1 MANFG
6 DRRALIVE
14 RFDRWWTRDRRLLR
28 LPQED
33 CCQALSVPPSRKYQ
47 AEGGPGMVK
56 ILELLKGS
64 DDPETDRR
72 NFMKAQIVFWLL
84 GAIDGHAK
92 NVSVFLGPA
101 GRFRLTP
108 LYDVMSAQPA
118 VDAGQMRHNR
128 MKLAMAAGKN
138 NHYVIDTIM
147 PRHFV
152 QTAEV
157 AGIPADTIPGILSEL
172 VAEAPAALERVRE
185 ELPASF
191 PEEIYNSIA
200 NGVRRRLRR
209 VGV

>member
-1 MANFG
+1 
-6 DRRALIVE
+6 
-14 RFDRWWTRDRRLLR
+14 
-28 LPQED
+28 
-33 CCQALSVPPSRKYQ
+33 
-47 AEGGPGMVK
+47 MVK

-92 NVSVFLGPA
+92 NFSVFLGPA

-128 MKLAMAAGKN
+128 MKLAMAVGKN

-172 VAEAPAALERVRE
+172 VAEAPAALEKVRE

-191 PEEIYNSIA
+191 PEKIYNSIA